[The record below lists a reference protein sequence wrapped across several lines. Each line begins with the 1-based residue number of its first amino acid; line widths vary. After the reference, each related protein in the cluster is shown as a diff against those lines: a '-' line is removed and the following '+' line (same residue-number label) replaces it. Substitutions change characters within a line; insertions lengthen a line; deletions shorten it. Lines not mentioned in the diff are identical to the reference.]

1 MQVLSEIFTTVN
13 LIDRLH
19 FGNWIDFQLR
29 LVIRGLGL
37 CWSFKIQEWNIFFRT
52 FLRPLLTVDV
62 LAERSRRL
70 VIDIAILLIGHGGVE
85 ALTMGSFFHG
95 GEEFF
100 LHFVFLFNI
109 TV

>member
-1 MQVLSEIFTTVN
+1 M
-13 LIDRLH
+13 
-19 FGNWIDFQLR
+19 
-29 LVIRGLGL
+29 
-37 CWSFKIQEWNIFFRT
+37 
-52 FLRPLLTVDV
+52 TVDV

-100 LHFVFLFNI
+100 LHFVLLFNI